1 MKNVKEITK
10 NVLSELATAMIS
22 KDPREWPPTCS
33 AFVYQPQR
41 PSIQKD
47 DSNTENK

>member
-1 MKNVKEITK
+1 MKNVKEMAK
-10 NVLSELATAMIS
+10 NVMSGLATAMIS

-33 AFVYQPQR
+33 LIVYQPQR

-47 DSNTENK
+47 DSNSESK